1 MERLVILVMGK
12 WQERALVSA
21 QLQEEGYEVLSFP
34 DFETGT
40 AFLCQTPSLPDG
52 VILDFKGM
60 KASAEELRAF
70 RLLLGNTPLVLCTA
84 PYSRNREA
92 EEALNPAEILIRPFT
107 VKELVETVKKL
118 IPLSGPIS

>member
-12 WQERALVSA
+12 WQERALISA
-21 QLQEEGYEVLSFP
+21 QLQEEGYEVQSFP
-34 DFETGT
+34 SFETAT
-40 AFLCQTPSLPDG
+40 AFLCQAPSLPDG
-52 VILDFKGM
+52 VILDSKGIT
-60 KASAEELRAF
+60 ASAEELKAF
-70 RLLLGNTPLVLCTA
+70 RLLLGDTPLVLCTA